1 MKIYTSYF
9 GNLRKLHSAGIVPI
23 SIARWNP
30 KWFEG
35 ISYKVVAP
43 LPEMLRDNITQQQY
57 IEQYRRRVLSRVDQ
71 AVMLKDLER
80 LTGGRDCAL
89 LCYEKPGD
97 FCHRR
102 LLADWMLETTG
113 LEIPE
118 FGQEKKPDFENSV
131 EQLTLF

>member
-1 MKIYTSYF
+1 
-9 GNLRKLHSAGIVPI
+9 
-23 SIARWNP
+23 
-30 KWFEG
+30 
-35 ISYKVVAP
+35 
-43 LPEMLRDNITQQQY
+43 MLRDNITQQQY
-57 IEQYRRRVLSRVDQ
+57 IDQYRRMVLSRVDQ

-118 FGQEKKPDFENSV
+118 FGQEKKPDLENSV